1 MADFFGNLKHGLNKS
16 VATVSTGSK
25 NMVEKTKLNSCI
37 KTFEDEK
44 KQLLEV
50 LGNKVYNFVA
60 QNGGSDVPIA
70 EVEGICREIYSRNE
84 QIAECREKIDV
95 LDAEMEKVKG
105 TSINNIPLVCTCGQ
119 QNAPG
124 AKFCATCGTRLG

>member
-1 MADFFGNLKHGLNKS
+1 MADFLGMVKHGINKS

-50 LGNKVYNFVA
+50 LGNKIFNFVVA
-60 QNGGSDVPIA
+60 NPESDIPMA
-70 EVEGICREIYSRNE
+70 EVHDICAEIYSRNE
-84 QIAECREKIDV
+84 QIAECKVKIDE
-95 LDAEMEKVKG
+95 LDAEMDKVKG

-119 QNAPG
+119 QNVPG
-124 AKFCATCGTRLG
+124 AKFCAKCGTRLG